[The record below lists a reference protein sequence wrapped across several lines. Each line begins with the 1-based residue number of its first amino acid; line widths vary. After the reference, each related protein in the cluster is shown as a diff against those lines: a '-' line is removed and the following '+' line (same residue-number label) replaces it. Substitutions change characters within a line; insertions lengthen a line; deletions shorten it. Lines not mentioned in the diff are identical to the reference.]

1 MAFSWPHAIAQTR
14 ATTISNIARRV
25 RVASRRPGIASVS
38 RPHTPSLV
46 SDSRERRVTV
56 APRGD
61 VAVGSDD
68 CESELFR
75 IDCGE
80 LGNIG
85 RDFATVG
92 PPPHLVDDCRYDDI
106 KL

>member
-1 MAFSWPHAIAQTR
+1 MMSVTAIA
-14 ATTISNIARRV
+14 
-25 RVASRRPGIASVS
+25 
-38 RPHTPSLV
+38 
-46 SDSRERRVTV
+46 
-56 APRGD
+56 RGD
-61 VAVGSDD
+61 VAVGSDH

-92 PPPHLVDDCRYDDI
+92 PPPHLVDDFRYDNI